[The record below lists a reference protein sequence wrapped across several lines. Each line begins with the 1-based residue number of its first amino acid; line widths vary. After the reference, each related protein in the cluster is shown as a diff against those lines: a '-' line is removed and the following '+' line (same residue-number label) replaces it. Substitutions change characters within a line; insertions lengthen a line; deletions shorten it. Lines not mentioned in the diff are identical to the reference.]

1 MSADF
6 SVPAT
11 GRLEKINA
19 THACPGD
26 PPDKFMAAGCQNK
39 QRAENTIKY
48 TKRCFRPAYSGSVLC
63 PNPFQHSNLV
73 GHSTKAIAT
82 TMLAPFSHQR
92 N

>member
-48 TKRCFRPAYSGSVLC
+48 TKRCFRPAYSGSVLSSESVSA
-63 PNPFQHSNLV
+63 FESRRSLHESNRDHDAGTV
-73 GHSTKAIAT
+73 
-82 TMLAPFSHQR
+82 
-92 N
+92 